1 VEGGAV
7 GSHSTLDPP
16 PPTLASPNLP
26 TPPTDMVS
34 PHTRPESPRT
44 SPFTERRRPGW
55 REFRRSYPGILITM
69 GIALAAFLAIDV
81 WLVRKRVRYRNE
93 IERLRAE
100 MSTLERSRTDAILAR
115 DENRLRLALELIRRQ
130 ARIDKDL
137 HLSVTVDSGVMFLE
151 REGAHLREMPIQ
163 IGPEKTVGVAPDTV
177 RMVAPRGARTIEQ
190 ILDENGSWEVPTWV
204 YADRGLPPSAER
216 TIKGALGPAAIV
228 LSGGTV
234 IYSMPSVGPLNDSSY
249 VLPGAIRARVAD
261 LKAIL
266 PNLQNG
272 MTVYFY

>member
-1 VEGGAV
+1 ME
-7 GSHSTLDPP
+7 SRQPRHE
-16 PPTLASPNLP
+16 P
-26 TPPTDMVS
+26 TPLIPLKD
-34 PHTRPESPRT
+34 
-44 SPFTERRRPGW
+44 RRRPGW
-55 REFRRSYPGILITM
+55 REFRQSYPGILVTM
-69 GIALAAFLAIDV
+69 AIALLAFLAIDA
-81 WLVRKRVRYRNE
+81 WLIRKRLRYRGE

-100 MSTLERSRTDAILAR
+100 MTELERSRTDAILAR

-163 IGPEKTVGVAPDTV
+163 IGAEKTVGVAPDTV
-177 RMVAPRGARTIEQ
+177 RMVAPRGARTIER
-190 ILDENGSWEVPTWV
+190 IVGEEDSWEVPAWV
-204 YADRGLPPSAER
+204 YPDRGLPPTEDR
-216 TIKGALGPAAIV
+216 TIKGALGPAAII

-234 IYSMPSVGPLNDSSY
+234 IYSTPSVGPLNDSAY
-249 VLPGAIRARVAD
+249 VLPGSIRARTAD

>member
-1 VEGGAV
+1 ME
-7 GSHSTLDPP
+7 SLKSPP
-16 PPTLASPNLP
+16 EP
-26 TPPTDMVS
+26 TPG
-34 PHTRPESPRT
+34 
-44 SPFTERRRPGW
+44 SPFKERRRPGW
-55 REFRRSYPGILITM
+55 REFRRSYPGILVTM
-69 GIALAAFLAIDV
+69 AIALIAFLAIDV
-81 WLVRKRVRYRNE
+81 WLIRKRVRYRNE

-100 MSTLERSRTDAILAR
+100 MTGLERSRTDAILAR

-130 ARIDKDL
+130 ARIDKEL
-137 HLSVTVDSGVMFLE
+137 HLSVTVDSSVMFLE
-151 REGAHLREMPIQ
+151 RDGAHLRDMPIQ
-163 IGPEKTVGVAPDTV
+163 VGPEKTVGLAPDTV

-190 ILDENGSWEVPTWV
+190 ILDENGSWEVPAWV
-204 YADRGLPPSAER
+204 YADRGLQPGGER

-234 IYSMPSVGPLNDSSY
+234 IYSMPSAGPLNDSAY
-249 VLPGAIRARVAD
+249 VLPGSIRARVAD

>member
-1 VEGGAV
+1 
-7 GSHSTLDPP
+7 
-16 PPTLASPNLP
+16 
-26 TPPTDMVS
+26 
-34 PHTRPESPRT
+34 
-44 SPFTERRRPGW
+44 
-55 REFRRSYPGILITM
+55 M
-69 GIALAAFLAIDV
+69 GIALAVFLAIDA
-81 WLVRKRVRYRNE
+81 WLIRKRLRYREE

-100 MSTLERSRTDAILAR
+100 MTELERSRTDAILAR

-137 HLSVTVDSGVMFLE
+137 HLSVTVDSSVMYLE

-163 IGPEKTVGVAPDTV
+163 VGPEKTVGVSPDTV
-177 RMVAPRGARTIEQ
+177 RMVAPRGARTIER
-190 ILDENGSWEVPTWV
+190 ILDENGSWEVPAWV
-204 YADRGLPPSAER
+204 YADRGLQPSAER

-234 IYSMPSVGPLNDSSY
+234 IYSMPSVGPLNDSAY
-249 VLPGAIRARVAD
+249 VLPGSIRARAAD

>member
-1 VEGGAV
+1 MELREARPEPT
-7 GSHSTLDPP
+7 SPTP
-16 PPTLASPNLP
+16 PPTLK
-26 TPPTDMVS
+26 D
-34 PHTRPESPRT
+34 
-44 SPFTERRRPGW
+44 RRRPGW
-55 REFRRSYPGILITM
+55 REFRRSYPGILVTM
-69 GIALAAFLAIDV
+69 TIALVAFLAIDV
-81 WLVRKRVRYRNE
+81 WLLRKRIRYRNE
-93 IERLRAE
+93 IERLRQE
-100 MSTLERSRTDAILAR
+100 MTGLERSRTDAILAR

-130 ARIDKDL
+130 SRIDKDL

-163 IGPEKTVGVAPDTV
+163 IGPEKTVGAAPDTV
-177 RMVAPRGARTIEQ
+177 RMVAPRGARTIER
-190 ILDENGSWEVPTWV
+190 IIDEEGSWEVPAWV
-204 YADRGLPPSAER
+204 YTDRGLQPSTER
-216 TIKGALGPAAIV
+216 TIKGALGPAAVV

-249 VLPGAIRARVAD
+249 VLPGSIRARAAD

>member
-1 VEGGAV
+1 ME
-7 GSHSTLDPP
+7 SRQPRRDS
-16 PPTLASPNLP
+16 PPTPLK
-26 TPPTDMVS
+26 D
-34 PHTRPESPRT
+34 
-44 SPFTERRRPGW
+44 RRRPGW
-55 REFRRSYPGILITM
+55 REFRHSYPGILITM
-69 GIALAAFLAIDV
+69 AIALTAFLAIDA
-81 WLVRKRVRYRNE
+81 WLLRKRVRYRNE

-100 MSTLERSRTDAILAR
+100 MTGLERSRTDAILAR

-137 HLSVTVDSGVMFLE
+137 HLSVTADSGVMILE

-177 RMVAPRGARTIEQ
+177 RMVTPRGARTIER
-190 ILDENGSWEVPTWV
+190 IVDEEGTWEVPSWV
-204 YADRGLPPSAER
+204 YADRGLQPSAER
-216 TIKGALGPAAIV
+216 NIKGALGPAAII

-234 IYSMPSVGPLNDSSY
+234 IYSMPSVGPLNDSAY
-249 VLPGAIRARVAD
+249 VLPGGVRARAAD

-272 MTVYFY
+272 MRVYFY

>member
-1 VEGGAV
+1 ME
-7 GSHSTLDPP
+7 SRQTRQDP
-16 PPTLASPNLP
+16 TSP
-26 TPPTDMVS
+26 TPLKD
-34 PHTRPESPRT
+34 
-44 SPFTERRRPGW
+44 RRRPGW
-55 REFRRSYPGILITM
+55 QEFRRSYPGILVTM
-69 GIALAAFLAIDV
+69 AIALFAFLAIDA
-81 WLVRKRVRYRNE
+81 WLIRKRVRYRGE

-100 MSTLERSRTDAILAR
+100 MTGLERSRTDAILAR
-115 DENRLRLALELIRRQ
+115 EGNRLRIALELIRRQ
-130 ARIDKDL
+130 ASIDKAL

-177 RMVAPRGARTIEQ
+177 RMVAPRGARTVERI
-190 ILDENGSWEVPTWV
+190 IDEEGSWEVPAWV
-204 YADRGLPPSAER
+204 YADRGLQPSQER
-216 TIKGALGPAAIV
+216 TIKGALGPAAII

-234 IYSMPSVGPLNDSSY
+234 IYSMPSVGPLNDSAY
-249 VLPGAIRARVAD
+249 VLPGGVRARAAD